1 MQKLGFVHCAVP
13 PPTGLLC
20 PLPGVDEGPWQGP
33 DSPREPRH
41 SRAPLWGFPT
51 HRTEEELGM
60 GLETLSSTL
69 GPEASRGAS
78 VTL

>member
-1 MQKLGFVHCAVP
+1 MARPRLAKGAQ
-13 PPTGLLC
+13 TQ
-20 PLPGVDEGPWQGP
+20 QGP
-33 DSPREPRH
+33 P
-41 SRAPLWGFPT
+41 WGFPT
-51 HRTEEELGM
+51 DRTEEELGM